1 MLSTKRLP
9 KWSPPLLV
17 FATASAVRLAAL
29 GVVAA
34 WGRRRRATATAIVLS
49 VVIASLANYWW
60 LDRFMRRAHQV
71 RAVAEAVASHL
82 PAGGRVLAFAITPAI
97 DHYTR
102 ADVFE
107 LFSLDE
113 PTLAWASDGAEPTL
127 VVVDRGNVE
136 TQWADRPPGRN
147 LRWLERERRL
157 GLVEEIGPWSISRVG
172 PAEPVA
178 EGFR

>member
-157 GLVEEIGPWSISRVG
+157 GLVEEIGPGSISRVG

>member
-1 MLSTKRLP
+1 MLSTNRLP
-9 KWSPPLLV
+9 AWSLPLLV

-71 RAVAEAVASHL
+71 RIVAEAVSRHL
-82 PAGGRVLAFAITPAI
+82 PAGGRVIAFGITPAI
-97 DHYTR
+97 AHYTR

-113 PTLAWASDGAEPTL
+113 PTLAWAADGAEPTL

-136 TQWADRPPGRN
+136 TQWADRAPGRN
-147 LRWLERERRL
+147 LGWLERERSL
-157 GLVEEIGPWSISRVG
+157 SLVEEIGPWSISRVAPVK
-172 PAEPVA
+172 PAA
-178 EGFR
+178 EGVR